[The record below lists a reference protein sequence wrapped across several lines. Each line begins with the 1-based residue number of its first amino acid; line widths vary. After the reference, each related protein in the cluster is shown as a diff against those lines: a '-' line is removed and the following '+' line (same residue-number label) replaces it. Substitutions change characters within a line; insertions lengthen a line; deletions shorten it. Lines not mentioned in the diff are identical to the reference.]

1 MRKRL
6 PVTFLILAF
15 AAQVFAA
22 PPCLKYEP
30 EVVELKGK
38 VKRVVFPGPPN
49 YESVKDGDQP
59 EPYYVLFLSKGVCV
73 QGDPKD
79 EINSEAEK
87 DIKSMQLMI
96 TDYKKY
102 RPLLEKNVT
111 VQGKLMHSH
120 TGHHHTKVLVQVEN
134 MKATPNTPVEP
145 SR

>member
-1 MRKRL
+1 MRKEL
-6 PVTFLILAF
+6 PMILLILAF
-15 AAQVFAA
+15 AAQALAA

-30 EVVELKGK
+30 EIVELKGQ

-73 QGDPKD
+73 QGDTKD
-79 EINSEAEK
+79 EINSETEK

-96 TDYKKY
+96 SDYKKY
-102 RPLLEKNVT
+102 RPLLGKNVT
-111 VQGKLMHSH
+111 VKGQLMHSH
-120 TGHHHTKVLVQVEN
+120 TGHHHTNVLVQVES
-134 MKATPNTPVEP
+134 MTATNTPVEP

>member
-1 MRKRL
+1 MRNKL
-6 PVTFLILAF
+6 TVIFFALAF
-15 AAQVFAA
+15 ATQALAA

-49 YESVKDGDQP
+49 YESVKAGDQP
-59 EPYYVLFLSKGVCV
+59 EPYYVLFLPNGVCV

-79 EINSEAEK
+79 EINFETEK

-102 RPLLEKNVT
+102 RPLLGKNVT
-111 VQGKLMHSH
+111 VTGQLMHSH
-120 TGHHHTKVLVQVEN
+120 TGHHHTNVLVQVES
-134 MKATPNTPVEP
+134 MTATPN
-145 SR
+145 